1 MPQAATIRTV
11 QKMKQDGRK
20 IVAITA
26 YDYSMALWIDQA
38 GVDIV
43 LVGDSLGSTML
54 GYESTIPVEMS
65 DMIRAVQSV
74 QRATKKALLIA
85 DMPFGSY
92 GADVWESVQ
101 NAAALMKSG
110 ADGVKVEGAACIPA
124 IQAMVDIGIPVM
136 GHLGFT
142 PQSVHR
148 LGGHKVQ
155 GRGED
160 GQRLLESARA
170 LQDAGCF
177 SIVLEL
183 VPSNLAAEVSAA
195 LAIPTIG
202 IGAGPGCDGQI
213 QVAHDIVGLTPTK
226 YKHARRFAELGEAL
240 KNAVQEY
247 AEEAQ
252 NGTFPSEDESFE

>member
-1 MPQAATIRTV
+1 MPQTATIRTV
-11 QKMKQDGRK
+11 QQMKEDGRK

-65 DMIRAVQSV
+65 DMIRAVQAV
-74 QRATKKALLIA
+74 RRAIKGALLIA

-101 NAAALMKSG
+101 NATAMMKAG
-110 ADGVKVEGAACIPA
+110 ADGVKVEGAACIAA

-160 GQRLLESARA
+160 GQRLLRSAQA

-183 VPSNLAAEVSAA
+183 VPSQLANEASKA

-202 IGAGPGCDGQI
+202 IGAGPDCDGQI
-213 QVAHDIVGLTPTK
+213 QVVHDIVGLTPTQ

-247 AEEAQ
+247 AEEAR